1 MHQSSNT
8 GGSDP
13 LDTILQALM
22 SLPKGADP
30 HPILI
35 ERLRALEGIDGVWI
49 GRPEPDGSVKPLAD
63 SGGAM
68 AAYLAEVEI
77 RCDETLPGGGPGGR
91 AWRSGRVEIVTDTDT
106 DPSFAFWRDSAR
118 HYGWRSVAAIALG
131 GHTGLMEILCLYART
146 PGFFTATH
154 WQGIIR
160 RLAGVFGL
168 VLERLEAEACEHAL
182 RASHDRLHL
191 LYRALLDEG
200 DVILRAAN
208 EHDLLHRACQHLKHS
223 QLFLAVW
230 LIADTGHEAQA
241 VRASAGVDGGRIQTL
256 ERALDEASITRR
268 ALHAHRLVQGDPH
281 AAGVPPGLGWRTW
294 AAAPVHRGGH
304 HWGALAVAGAE
315 RRLFDE
321 PMCAGLARIARLI
334 GHGLDELD
342 QRLRLANLAGHDPL
356 TGLPNRRG
364 LEEHLE
370 RAISRSNR
378 HGHFLALGYLDLDD
392 FKPVND
398 TYGHAAGD
406 QLLIA
411 LARRMRTVLRRE
423 DFLARLG
430 GDEFLV
436 VFEDLTGHEPLV
448 PLLERLERSIR
459 DPIPLA
465 GNIEIRIEASAG
477 VVVYPSPDG
486 AEGDST
492 STGLLLRRADQAL
505 YRAKAAKATRTRWWT
520 LDGEEIP
527 AGDPAP
533 GGTGKNTPP
542 ALVSAY
548 GPEAAR
554 TLECAAPALEAILT
568 RFIEIFHRD
577 LARRE
582 QTSRLLAALSPGG
595 LTRLKSQQAGHF
607 RRLVAPHLEESE
619 QRAMARRL
627 GQIHSLIGLGS
638 ADLVWSYQI
647 YTARLVQE
655 LQPHSAATHALPV
668 LVKRLGIDS
677 EEQLAGYADL
687 VRERDATL
695 RRLADTCQRRDGGR
709 LGLFDTLCHEFS
721 QTTHA
726 ALAHPVLAWVHHREA
741 GGLGLTACCPEGYLA
756 ALLQDTDLDA
766 LAAAARPLGDDKPAL
781 THCLALDTAPLDA
794 MLQARL
800 TAAGLR
806 SFAAIDL
813 SAVPGGGS
821 LWIFSPF
828 PGGFSGTPQ
837 RSFLSRVRSELIAA
851 LSLLPDPGPVTAP
864 ERRGW
869 IESLAGPGLVMH
881 YQPVLDVTTAQ
892 VVKAE
897 ALARLKVNGEW
908 VSPYRFLPAFD
919 GDNLFDLYARGLEQT
934 LTHARTWAEAGLGI
948 DMTLN
953 LAPSALTQARYF
965 EITARLLEAH
975 PPPAGRVLYLELLEN
990 EEIIAEALPHWSE
1003 VFDRWHRLGVLFAE
1017 DDVGAGYS
1025 SLARLRHLPF
1035 AAVKIDQGLV
1045 RGAGNDPERIL
1056 ALIDG
1061 ITRLA
1066 RHLDLTVIAE
1076 GVETPG
1082 IFEAIHRLGVDLAQ
1096 GYTIS
1101 RPLLPAAFLAR
1112 ARKGWSPPPERTAPP
1127 RYAFGALALF
1137 LAWEWSSDTLI
1148 RLGKH
1153 GAMRTFEE
1161 YKSALGGYFDG
1172 LAAARSGVD
1181 IIRHTLPWE
1190 IFRQGLKSDAYRQA
1204 RTLLIAA
1211 LIKRIRREEAPLTR

>member
-1 MHQSSNT
+1 MQQPSNT
-8 GGSDP
+8 EVFDP
-13 LDTILQALM
+13 LDTILQTLM
-22 SLPKGADP
+22 SLPEGADP

-35 ERLRALEGIDGVWI
+35 ERLRALEGIDGAWI
-49 GRPEPDGSVKPLAD
+49 GHPDADGSVKPLAD

-77 RCDETLPGGGPGGR
+77 RCDDTLLGGGPGGR
-91 AWRSGRVEIVTDTDT
+91 AWRSGRVEIVADTES
-106 DPSFAFWRDSAR
+106 DPSFALWRDTAR

-131 GHTGLMEILCLYART
+131 GHAGLTEILGLYART

-154 WQGIIR
+154 WQGIIH

-168 VLERLEAEACEHAL
+168 VLERLEAEAGTRAL
-182 RASHDRLHL
+182 RASHDRLHT

-208 EHDLLHRACQHLKHS
+208 EHDLLHKACQHLKHS

-230 LIADTGHEAQA
+230 LVADTGHKVLT
-241 VRASAGVDGGRIQTL
+241 VRASAGVDGGRIQAL
-256 ERALDEASITRR
+256 ERNLSEAAITRQ
-268 ALHAHRLVQGDPH
+268 ALHSRRLVRGDPH
-281 AAGVPPGLGWRTW
+281 GAGVPPGLGWQTW
-294 AAAPVHRGGH
+294 AAAPLHRGGQ

-315 RRLFDE
+315 RHLFDE

-342 QRLRLANLAGHDPL
+342 QRMRLSDLAGHDPL

-370 RAISRSNR
+370 RAIARSNR
-378 HGHFLALGYLDLDD
+378 YRHCLALGYLDLDD

-406 QLLIA
+406 RLLIT
-411 LARRMRTVLRRE
+411 LAQRMRATLRRE
-423 DFLARLG
+423 DFLARFG

-436 VFEDLTGHEPLV
+436 VFGDLTGPEPLV
-448 PLLERLERSIR
+448 PLLERIERSIR

-465 GNIEIRIEASAG
+465 ENVEIRIEASAG
-477 VVVYPSPDG
+477 VVFYPPPNG
-486 AEGDST
+486 GENDST
-492 STGLLLRRADQAL
+492 SAGLLLRRADQAL
-505 YRAKAAKATRTRWWT
+505 YRAKAAKATRARWWT

-527 AGDPAP
+527 ADEPYSGATEDA
-533 GGTGKNTPP
+533 PP
-542 ALVSAY
+542 ASVSAY

-554 TLECAAPALEAILT
+554 TLDRAAPALEIILT
-568 RFIEIFHRD
+568 RFIEVFYRD

-582 QTSRLLAALSPGG
+582 HPSRLLAALSPEGI
-595 LTRLKSQQAGHF
+595 TRLKSQQAGHF
-607 RRLVAPHLEESE
+607 RHLVTPHLEESA
-619 QRAMARRL
+619 QRTMARRL
-627 GQIHSLIGLGS
+627 GRIHSLIGLDS
-638 ADLVWSYQI
+638 ADLIWSYQI

-655 LQPHSAATHALPV
+655 LQPHISAALALPV

-677 EEQLAGYADL
+677 EEQLAGYADIA
-687 VRERDATL
+687 REREVTL
-695 RRLADTCQRRDGGR
+695 RGIADACHRRDDGR
-709 LGLFDTLCHEFS
+709 LGLFDTLCQKFS
-721 QTTHA
+721 QTAHA
-726 ALAHPVLAWVHHREA
+726 ALVRPMLAWVHPRAA
-741 GGLGLTACCPEGYLA
+741 GGLRLTACCPDECFA
-756 ALLQDTDLDA
+756 SLLKDTDLDA
-766 LAAAARPLGDDKPAL
+766 LAATVLPLAEDKPAL
-781 THCLALDTAPLDA
+781 AHCLAFDTAPLDT

-800 TAAGLR
+800 SEAGLR

-837 RSFLSRVRSELIAA
+837 RSFFSRVRSEVVAA

-864 ERRGW
+864 ERRSW
-869 IESLAGPGLVMH
+869 IESLAGQGLVMH
-881 YQPVLDVTTAQ
+881 YQPVLDVTTAR

-897 ALARLKVNGEW
+897 ALARLKVDGKW
-908 VSPYRFLPAFD
+908 ISPYRFLPAFD
-919 GDNLFDLYARGLEQT
+919 RDNLFDLYAHGLKQT
-934 LTHARTWAEAGLGI
+934 LTNARTWAEAGLGI
-948 DMTLN
+948 DMALN
-953 LAPSALTQARYF
+953 LSPSALTDPRYF

-990 EEIIAEALPHWSE
+990 EEIAAEALPRWIE
-1003 VFDRWHRLGVLFAE
+1003 AFDRWHRLGVLFAE

-1025 SLARLRHLPF
+1025 SLTRLRHLPF
-1035 AAVKIDQGLV
+1035 AAIKIDQGLI
-1045 RGAGNDPERIL
+1045 RGAGNNPEQIL

-1066 RHLDLTVIAE
+1066 RHLNLIVIAE

-1082 IFEAIHRLGVDLAQ
+1082 ILEAIHRLGVDFAQ
-1096 GYTIS
+1096 GYVIA
-1101 RPLLPAAFLAR
+1101 RPLLPAVFLAR
-1112 ARKGWSPPPERTAPP
+1112 ARKGWGPPPDRTTPP
-1127 RYAFGALALF
+1127 RYAFGALAVF

-1148 RLGKH
+1148 HLGKR
-1153 GAMRTFEE
+1153 GAIRMLGE
-1161 YKSALGGYFDG
+1161 YQSTLGGYFDG
-1172 LAAARSGVD
+1172 LAATRSGVG

-1190 IFRQGLKSDAYRQA
+1190 ILRQGLKSEAYRRT
-1204 RTLLIAA
+1204 RTLLITA
-1211 LIKRIRREEAPLTR
+1211 LIERIRQEEAPLTP